1 MSVTQDR
8 IASFKENG
16 FILLKEVF
24 RPEDC
29 QKTANIL
36 SEYTEEVVRL
46 SSTGEDV
53 TDRWYLKHRTDNGV
67 LYDIY
72 QRFPVVRRFCE
83 NLEIVDFLREYF
95 RKSVYLYVSSYL
107 YKPGDRDN
115 VVPWHQDFLSRP
127 RESEKVLA
135 WISLDHSDQSNGCL
149 EVIPGSH
156 KSGFKEWYR
165 VKGQT
170 HHDRINLS
178 EEESGKK
185 EYIITAPGDVV
196 LFSNY
201 LVHSSSQN
209 TSDKP
214 RRVLRFVYKSLD
226 DNSLPRGSMILID
239 SKIEDF
245 YTATNIPGES
255 STIIGKLKRRLST
268 NYAK

>member
-1 MSVTQDR
+1 MTVAQDR
-8 IASFKENG
+8 TASFQENG
-16 FILLKEVF
+16 FILLKRVF
-24 RPEDC
+24 NPEDC
-29 QKTANIL
+29 QETANIL
-36 SEYTEEVVRL
+36 SGYTEDVIRL
-46 SSTGEDV
+46 SSMGEDV
-53 TDRWYLKHRTDNGV
+53 TNRWYLKHRTDNGV

-83 NLEIVDFLREYF
+83 NQQIVDFLREYF
-95 RKSVYLYVSSYL
+95 RKSIYLYVSSYL

-135 WISLDHSDQSNGCL
+135 WVSLDHSNQNNGCL

-156 KSGFKEWYR
+156 KDGFKEWYR

-170 HHDRINLS
+170 HHDRIRLS
-178 EEESGKK
+178 KEESEKK
-185 EYIITAPGDVV
+185 EFIITAPGDVV
-196 LFSNY
+196 LFSNF

-209 TSDKP
+209 TSDQP

-239 SKIEDF
+239 ARIEDF
-245 YTATNIPGES
+245 YNATNNPGES
-255 STIIGKLKRRLST
+255 STIMGKLRRRLST
-268 NYAK
+268 KYGK